1 VPFFSTISCLHI
13 VDLFWFLL
21 NLCSLCALPLLYL
34 AQVNAAGADPF
45 ARMAK
50 LMALSDADVRDVLK
64 MQCVVAAH
72 VQGGGR
78 LETLLPPV
86 TNDAAGAGPSSTNQL
101 HSFLSGGGGMGA
113 PPGGGGGGP
122 APKTAGHGQGHGQE
136 KGHGHDHSHGHG
148 HVHGPHCNH
157 GSHEKEATATGESAG
172 ASHAHAHGH
181 ASDDSKPAATP
192 PPPPSAEP
200 SGPDAVLAA
209 VLKETNGQG
218 FDLDHQHQHN
228 HAVPADDA
236 AVPPSKEGLGSKTP
250 DVAFGIAPSMH
261 R

>member
-1 VPFFSTISCLHI
+1 MLIPCSTG
-13 VDLFWFLL
+13 
-21 NLCSLCALPLLYL
+21 ALPGVRPL
-34 AQVNAAGADPF
+34 QVNAAGADPF

-50 LMALSDADVRDVLK
+50 LMALNDADVRDVLK

-86 TNDAAGAGPSSTNQL
+86 TNDAAGPGSGPSSTNQL

-113 PPGGGGGGP
+113 PPGAGGGAP
-122 APKTAGHGQGHGQE
+122 APKTTGHGKE
-136 KGHGHDHSHGHG
+136 EGHGHDHSHGHG

-172 ASHAHAHGH
+172 ASHSHDHSHAHAHAH
-181 ASDDSKPAATP
+181 ASDDSNPAATPP

-218 FDLDHQHQHN
+218 FDLDHQHQHS

-236 AVPPSKEGLGSKTP
+236 PVPPSKEGLGSKTP
-250 DVAFGIAPSMH
+250 DVAFGIAPSMN

>member
-1 VPFFSTISCLHI
+1 V
-13 VDLFWFLL
+13 
-21 NLCSLCALPLLYL
+21 
-34 AQVNAAGADPF
+34 QVNAAGADPF

-86 TNDAAGAGPSSTNQL
+86 TNDAAGAGAGPSSTNQL

-113 PPGGGGGGP
+113 PPPGAGGGGP
-122 APKTAGHGQGHGQE
+122 APKTAGDGKKEGL
-136 KGHGHDHSHGHG
+136 GHDHSHGHG
-148 HVHGPHCNH
+148 HVHGPHCTH
-157 GSHEKEATATGESAG
+157 GSHENEAPTATGESAG
-172 ASHAHAHGH
+172 ASHDHSHAHAHAH
-181 ASDDSKPAATP
+181 ASDDSKPAAIS
-192 PPPPSAEP
+192 PPSAEP

-218 FDLDHQHQHN
+218 FDLDHQHQHS
-228 HAVPADDA
+228 HAMPADDA

-250 DVAFGIAPSMH
+250 DVAFGIAPSMD

>member
-1 VPFFSTISCLHI
+1 M
-13 VDLFWFLL
+13 
-21 NLCSLCALPLLYL
+21 
-34 AQVNAAGADPF
+34 QVNAAGADPF

-78 LETLLPPV
+78 LETLLPPT
-86 TNDAAGAGPSSTNQL
+86 TNDAAGAGSTNQL

-113 PPGGGGGGP
+113 PLGAGGGAP
-122 APKTAGHGQGHGQE
+122 AAKTAGDGQE
-136 KGHGHDHSHGHG
+136 KGLGHDHSHGHG
-148 HVHGPHCNH
+148 HVHGPHCTH
-157 GSHEKEATATGESAG
+157 GSHENVAPTATGESAG
-172 ASHAHAHGH
+172 ASHDHSHDH
-181 ASDDSKPAATP
+181 ASDDSKPAP
-192 PPPPSAEP
+192 SPSPSAEP

-250 DVAFGIAPSMH
+250 DVAFGIAPSMD